1 MNAKNPDDP
10 AARALAKQLGGLN
23 VVEDSS
29 LDEHE
34 LSVTLSGTYAGP
46 GILEQSAPLTK
57 PDDPNVGTLT
67 EGIKDLDGDGIPD
80 EDTSAAQ
87 TGTDTTGSGSG
98 SDSDKP
104 ASVGTPGSGEGIDR
118 KDPIDAGGDGPMCVN

>member
-1 MNAKNPDDP
+1 MVK
-10 AARALAKQLGGLN
+10 
-23 VVEDSS
+23 DSS

-34 LSVTLSGTYAGP
+34 LSVTLSGTYSGP

-57 PDDPNVGTLT
+57 PDDPTVGTLT

-80 EDTSAAQ
+80 EDAPATQST
-87 TGTDTTGSGSG
+87 TGTDT
-98 SDSDKP
+98 DK
-104 ASVGTPGSGEGIDR
+104 ATTVGTPSSGEGIDR